1 MLKVV
6 EGIYKDGNVK
16 VKVDELPDVASAK
29 AIVIFVKND
38 MEKMKV
44 LRKLE
49 VLKELSPVYD
59 ESEKLEI
66 SEKEFDDLF
75 TDLRM
80 LDETQEDYLN
90 IKKLLDDHVRLDE
103 IPIKPFRII
112 EDGFF
117 AMPPEHLGKTSASDL
132 DKILADEAM
141 GNRKWKNL
149 LRYLVSFC
157 LL

>member
-1 MLKVV
+1 MVKVF
-6 EGIYKDGNVK
+6 EGIYKDGNVA

-38 MEKMKV
+38 MEKMDV
-44 LRKLE
+44 LRKL
-49 VLKELSPVYD
+49 SSDVYD

-66 SEKEFDDLF
+66 SEKDFDDLF
-75 TDLRM
+75 TDLRVPG
-80 LDETQEDYLN
+80 ETQEDYLN
-90 IKKLLDDHVRLDE
+90 IKKLPDDHVRLDE

-141 GNRKWKNL
+141 GNRKWKK
-149 LRYLVSFC
+149 SS
-157 LL
+157 

>member
-6 EGIYKDGNVK
+6 EGIYKDGNVA

-29 AIVIFVKND
+29 AIVIFVNND
-38 MEKMKV
+38 MEKIEV
-44 LRKLE
+44 LRKLA
-49 VLKELSPVYD
+49 SDASD

-66 SEKEFDDLF
+66 NEKKFDDLS
-75 TDLRM
+75 DALNM
-80 LDETQEDYLN
+80 SDENELKTE
-90 IKKLLDDHVRLDE
+90 R
-103 IPIKPFRII
+103 KPFRII

-141 GNRKWKNL
+141 GNRKWKK
-149 LRYLVSFC
+149 SS
-157 LL
+157 

>member
-6 EGIYKDGNVK
+6 EGIYKDGNVA

-38 MEKMKV
+38 MEKMEV
-44 LRKLE
+44 LRKL
-49 VLKELSPVYD
+49 VSDAYD

-75 TDLRM
+75 NAM
-80 LDETQEDYLN
+80 KVSDETEL
-90 IKKLLDDHVRLDE
+90 KTER
-103 IPIKPFRII
+103 KPFRII

-117 AMPPEHLGKTSASDL
+117 AMPPEDLGEISEEDL
-132 DKILADEAM
+132 DKIIADEAI
-141 GNRKWKNL
+141 GHK
-149 LRYLVSFC
+149 
-157 LL
+157 

>member
-6 EGIYKDGNVK
+6 EGIYKDGNVA
-16 VKVDELPDVASAK
+16 VKVDELPDLTGTT
-29 AIVIFVKND
+29 AIVVFVRDD
-38 MEKMKV
+38 MEKWKV
-44 LRKLE
+44 LERLE
-49 VLKELSPVYD
+49 VLKELPPVYD

-75 TDLRM
+75 TDLKM

-117 AMPPEHLGKTSASDL
+117 AMPPENLGEISEEDL
-132 DKILADEAM
+132 DKIIADEAI
-141 GNRKWKNL
+141 GHK
-149 LRYLVSFC
+149 
-157 LL
+157 

>member
-117 AMPPEHLGKTSASDL
+117 AMPPAHLGKTSASDL